1 MRLIYREPEC
11 VEHRRPDY
19 RANYTRSKRPLST
32 SLACRRP
39 PRDHHRRRRRVLP
52 DAMFTRYVRVH
63 EVIVCA
69 NPFWFAVLGMTPFP
83 FTLTMNCV
91 ATVESM

>member
-1 MRLIYREPEC
+1 
-11 VEHRRPDY
+11 
-19 RANYTRSKRPLST
+19 
-32 SLACRRP
+32 
-39 PRDHHRRRRRVLP
+39 
-52 DAMFTRYVRVH
+52 MFMRYVRVH